1 MACILAL
8 MTLLA
13 IGGLVQGFER
23 ATKDQAG
30 SIHRFTVDA
39 PVGEPSGI
47 RIKIVNERLFQD
59 TADMLCIF
67 GIKMFE

>member
-1 MACILAL
+1 

-13 IGGLVQGFER
+13 IGRLVQGFER
-23 ATKDQAG
+23 ATKDQGG
-30 SIHRFTVDA
+30 SIHRFTGGRPRGGA
-39 PVGEPSGI
+39 LGYSHQGI
-47 RIKIVNERLFQD
+47 LNERLFQD